1 MCGIAGI
8 ARHQPSGVSLQSLG
22 RMAAAIRHRG
32 PDGYGFYSG
41 RKVGLAHV
49 RLSTMDMG
57 GLGQPLTNE
66 NGQIVLASSCQV
78 FNHPELRHEL
88 EQRGHLFRSRCH
100 AEVLVHG
107 YEEWGTDLLQRLDG
121 QFAFA
126 LYDRN
131 RETVFLARDRFGIRP
146 LFYAQRDGDLYFGSE
161 IKAIL
166 ASGEVEPG
174 LDPRGLDEVLRLGAA
189 RPPRTPFSGIASL
202 EPGTYGIWSD
212 GALWLRQY
220 YELDYPEASEEP
232 LDVIE
237 QLDEILLR
245 SVGMRLRGEVPV
257 GAYVSG
263 GLGSSIIASLAATAS
278 VGPLQSFSATYAT
291 RESRQSP
298 YQHEE
303 RRVVGGAHTG
313 AIIGADAVVE
323 SFPEVLWHTETPI
336 LRTAPALLFQLAKLA
351 SESGTRVVV
360 AGDGADELFLGN
372 DVFKEASVRRFCLRQ
387 PESVARQRLFER
399 IYPASSFQSGAPS
412 PSWASLLEGAHP
424 ADPLFSH
431 LPRFLGSR
439 IADFYTREFSERLG
453 AIDVIG
459 ELRASLPTRFFGWSA
474 LNQAAYLE
482 MTTRLS
488 PYVLGSC
495 GDRMTMAH
503 GVEGR
508 YPFLDHRLFE
518 FAAALPTGSRLR
530 GLRDKEV
537 LRRWASRILPDQANG
552 DRTPQYRTPDAHSVF
567 VSNSSSLIV
576 NHLGSEAIRRVG
588 IFAEAPVKDFVL
600 RCKTGPRPAQGEIQA
615 MVGVLSTQLWYY
627 QFIESARR
635 PLALPVSEAE
645 ILLGDNTPSSPPAG
659 SRSQWADSAT

>member
-1 MCGIAGI
+1 
-8 ARHQPSGVSLQSLG
+8 
-22 RMAAAIRHRG
+22 
-32 PDGYGFYSG
+32 
-41 RKVGLAHV
+41 
-49 RLSTMDMG
+49 MG

>member
-66 NGQIVLASSCQV
+66 DGQIVLASSCQI

-131 RETVFLARDRFGIRP
+131 RETVFLARDRFGIHP

-166 ASGEVEPG
+166 SSGEVEPG

-189 RPPRTPFSGIASL
+189 RPPRTAFSGIASL
-202 EPGTYGIWSD
+202 EPGTYAIWSD
-212 GALWLRQY
+212 GALWLRHY
-220 YELDYPEASEEP
+220 YELDFPEASEEP
-232 LDVIE
+232 RDVIE
-237 QLDEILLR
+237 QLDEIMLR
-245 SVGMRLRGEVPV
+245 SVGMRLRGDVPV
-257 GAYVSG
+257 GAYLSG
-263 GLGSSIIASLAATAS
+263 GLDSSITASLAATAS
-278 VGPLQSFSATYAT
+278 VSPLKSFSVSYAGPDRDQRLHQ
-291 RESRQSP
+291 RE
-298 YQHEE
+298 
-303 RRVVGGAHTG
+303 VGQAVGRAHTA
-313 AIIGADAVVE
+313 AIIGPDRIAE
-323 SFPEVLWHTETPI
+323 SFPEVLWHAETPV

-399 IYPASSFQSGAPS
+399 IYPASFFQSGAPS
-412 PSWASLLEGAHP
+412 PSWASLLEGAHS

-453 AIDVIG
+453 GIDVIG

-488 PYVLGSC
+488 PYVLGTC

-537 LRRWASRILPDQANG
+537 LRRWASRILPEQANG
-552 DRTPQYRTPDAHSVF
+552 DRTPRYRAPDAHSVF
-567 VSNSSSLIV
+567 LSSSSSLIV

-588 IFAEAPVKDFVL
+588 IFAEAPVNDFVQ
-600 RCKTGPRPAQGEIQA
+600 RCKTGPRPARGEIQA

-635 PLALPVSEAE
+635 FPALPVSEAG
-645 ILLGDNTPSSPPAG
+645 ILLGDSTPSSPPAG